1 MCVNINIP
9 INELY
14 FDLLL
19 DGQLSE
25 TAAVVAGMVGYN
37 YYDFGD
43 TPTLGWSMFL
53 LKNFSRQIYKYF
65 LWLEIFTGQI
75 YQYFICGIIFSATK
89 STDKFDL
96 YKFITIKSK
105 PVKGKFNGKNCLLK
119 I

>member
-1 MCVNINIP
+1 MCININIP

-53 LKNFSRQIYKYF
+53 LNNFSRQIYKYF

-75 YQYFICGIIFSATK
+75 YQYFSKFELHFLCSIIL
-89 STDKFDL
+89 STHTTQ
-96 YKFITIKSK
+96 YGHSQ
-105 PVKGKFNGKNCLLK
+105 P
-119 I
+119 

>member
-1 MCVNINIP
+1 MDNTVNKNIP
-9 INELY
+9 IHEFY

-43 TPTLGWSMFL
+43 TPTLGPSMFL
-53 LKNFSRQIYKYF
+53 LNNFRRQIYP
-65 LWLEIFTGQI
+65 
-75 YQYFICGIIFSATK
+75 S
-89 STDKFDL
+89 DL
-96 YKFITIKSK
+96 QVLFMVRDFYRSNL
-105 PVKGKFNGKNCLLK
+105 PVLFK